1 MIFVEKIEQSF
12 VLKNIGILNS
22 YIEQFAMTCDRV
34 IAVDIDRNKIDMARN
49 NARVYGVE
57 SKIEFIAGDFFK
69 VVPHLVA
76 DAMFLSPP
84 WGGPEVRNNSLF
96 VPNK

>member
-1 MIFVEKIEQSF
+1 
-12 VLKNIGILNS
+12 
-22 YIEQFAMTCDRV
+22 MTCDRV
-34 IAVDIDRNKIDMARN
+34 IAVDIDQNKIDMARN

-57 SKIEFIAGDFFK
+57 SKIEFIVGDFFK

-84 WGGPEVRNNSLF
+84 WGGPEVSILVYLKERQFLFSKSNSVYLF
-96 VPNK
+96 SI